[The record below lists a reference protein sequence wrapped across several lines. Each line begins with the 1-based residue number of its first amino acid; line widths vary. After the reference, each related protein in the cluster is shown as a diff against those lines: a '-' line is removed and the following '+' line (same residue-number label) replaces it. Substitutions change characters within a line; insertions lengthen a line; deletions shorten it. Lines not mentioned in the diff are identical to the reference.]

1 MLNLQRFFKFNFT
14 SKTGLQSD
22 FNSILI
28 NYKDL
33 LKQLSTST
41 NALSSLAN
49 INVKLANS
57 NNEVL
62 LNKISTLNI
71 IDYQKVEI
79 TTHDQKV
86 KNY

>member
-1 MLNLQRFFKFNFT
+1 MLNLQRFFKFNFA
-14 SKTGLQSD
+14 SKTGIQYD

-41 NALSSLAN
+41 NAVSSLAN
-49 INVKLANS
+49 INVKLANN

-62 LNKISTLNI
+62 LNKISTMNI

-86 KNY
+86 NN